1 MSLITYIPSDI
12 LKPYIRLLAISEATQ
27 EAEYKVLPG
36 TSLVMGFQYRGRL
49 ATIEDI
55 SVKPLDTA
63 GITGLQDKFRIFQ
76 NSNNIGTVLVFFN
89 ETGAAYFFKAPMHE
103 LFGESVSLEN
113 FTGKSLLNEIEERLS
128 EAQTARQ
135 RIDIIEQFL
144 INHLQPIQADALVQ
158 SAIQQI
164 QLAKGNIRISELA
177 KQLYTSKS
185 PLEKRFRKIVGA
197 SPKKFASIVRFN
209 ALLKE
214 STHEKSLTELGYDAG
229 YFDQAHFIHDFKVF
243 TGETPETYFNKKNNS
258 HK

>member
-1 MSLITYIPSDI
+1 MGLTTFIPGDI
-12 LKPYIRLLAISEATQ
+12 LKPYVRLLAVSEAT
-27 EAEYKVLPG
+27 EETEYKVLPG
-36 TSLVMGFQYRGRL
+36 TSLVMGFQYHGRL
-49 ATIEDI
+49 VTIENTTI
-55 SVKPLDTA
+55 KPLDTA
-63 GITGLQDKFRIFQ
+63 GITGIQDKFRVFR
-76 NSNNIGTVLVFFN
+76 NSKNIGTVLIFFN
-89 ETGAAYFFKAPMHE
+89 ETGAAYFFREPVNE

-113 FTGKSLLNEIEERLS
+113 FVSKSLLNEIEEQLS
-128 EAQTARQ
+128 EAQTHQQ

-144 INHLQPIQADALVQ
+144 IARLQPIQADMLVQ

-214 STHEKSLTELGYDAG
+214 YTLEKTLTELGLEAG

-243 TGETPETYFNKKNNS
+243 TGETPEVYFNKPK
-258 HK
+258 

>member
-1 MSLITYIPSDI
+1 MGFTTFIPNDI
-12 LKPYIRLLAISEATQ
+12 LKPYVRLLAISEATQ

-49 ATIEDI
+49 VTIEDTT
-55 SVKPLDTA
+55 VKPLNTA
-63 GITGLQDKFRIFQ
+63 GITGLQAQFRVFQ
-76 NSNNIGTVLVFFN
+76 NSKDIGTVLVFFH
-89 ETGAAYFFKAPMHE
+89 ETGAAYFFREPMNE
-103 LFGESVSLEN
+103 LFGESVALEN
-113 FTGKSLLNEIEERLS
+113 FVGKSLINEIEERLS
-128 EAQTARQ
+128 EAETHPAR
-135 RIDIIEQFL
+135 IHIIEQFL
-144 INHLQPIQADALVQ
+144 MARLQPIQTDTLVQ

-209 ALLKE
+209 ALLKDYNL
-214 STHEKSLTELGYDAG
+214 EKSLTELGYEAG

-243 TGETPETYFNKKNNS
+243 TGETPEGYFAKKS
-258 HK
+258 DL

>member
-1 MSLITYIPSDI
+1 MGLTTYVPSDV
-12 LKPYIRLLAISEATQ
+12 LKPYIRLLAVSEAT
-27 EAEYKVLPG
+27 EETEYKVLPG

-49 ATIEDI
+49 ATIEDTAL
-55 SVKPLDTA
+55 KPLNTA
-63 GITGLQDKFRIFQ
+63 GITGIQDKFRIFR
-76 NSNNIGTVLVFFN
+76 NSTDTGTVLVFFN
-89 ETGAAYFFKAPMHE
+89 ETGAAWFFRAPANE

-113 FTGKSLLNEIEERLS
+113 FVSKSLLDEIEEQLCA
-128 EAQTARQ
+128 AQTHQQ

-144 INHLQPIQADALVQ
+144 IANLRPIQADMLVQ

-209 ALLKE
+209 ALLKDF
-214 STHEKSLTELGYDAG
+214 TLEKTLTEIGLEAG

-243 TGETPETYFNKKNNS
+243 TGETPETYFNKNE
-258 HK
+258 